1 MAARKRVAIQTRL
14 FTEHTMRCLS
24 ISLPSVLLGMATPT
38 HGCDPSDRWLQAGSV
53 RCRCARALC
62 ARVWYCIHRTRFGY
76 IPGLLSSRPLP
87 PSRSASSAHTFS
99 FLFCFSMLTC
109 TRSCWGVVA
118 RPNVLDARWNLG
130 CFRWIAETCTLMA
143 THACTHIHGGV
154 NTHTHTHT
162 HTPATTSHSSSHP
175 LFLFAQVEVSD
186 CSKALPVLNAW
197 LGLMHGTA
205 DGDAPVMECNNANW
219 VSTHTHHLYK
229 ISVW

>member
-1 MAARKRVAIQTRL
+1 MCIRHCSWTLWVRWCLSSPFFFSSLLLASFFFSFYLFRILDVVAARKRVAIQTRL

-118 RPNVLDARWNLG
+118 RPNVLDARFLG
-130 CFRWIAETCTLMA
+130 PF
-143 THACTHIHGGV
+143 GV
-154 NTHTHTHT
+154 
-162 HTPATTSHSSSHP
+162 
-175 LFLFAQVEVSD
+175 
-186 CSKALPVLNAW
+186 C
-197 LGLMHGTA
+197 
-205 DGDAPVMECNNANW
+205 
-219 VSTHTHHLYK
+219 
-229 ISVW
+229 